1 MEIRKTDIPG
11 LLVIEPRVFEDKRGY
26 FYESYNERLFA
37 ERGLDIGFVQDNESR
52 SRRDVIRGLHYQLE
66 PHAQCKLIRVLEG
79 AILDVAVDLRKNSP
93 TYGSWCG
100 IEISAENR
108 LQVLVPEGF
117 AHGFRVTSDF
127 ATIFYKCDRFYH
139 PESERGILFSDKTL
153 AIDWG
158 IDPERAIVSAKD
170 SKAPLFEDADN
181 NFIYRPDQ

>member
-1 MEIRKTDIPG
+1 MEILETDIPG
-11 LLVIEPRVFEDKRGY
+11 LLIIEPKVFEDARGY
-26 FYESYNERLFA
+26 FYESYNECSFA
-37 ERGLDIGFVQDNESR
+37 ERGLDIRFVQDNESR
-52 SRRDVIRGLHYQLE
+52 SRRNVIRGLHYQLA
-66 PHAQCKLIRVLEG
+66 PHAQSKLIRVLEG

-127 ATIFYKCDRFYH
+127 ATIFYKCDKFYH

-153 AIDWG
+153 AIEWG
-158 IDPERAIVSAKD
+158 IGEYRAIVSERDK
-170 SKAPLFEDADN
+170 KAPLFADADN
-181 NFIYRPDQ
+181 NFIFGKI